1 MKPVRLSLATRLN
14 LWFSIV
20 VVLLAL
26 ALFLIAYFLLYRAV
40 QRSDREVVRAQAEI
54 YRAWYAGGGLR
65 ALNSRFFEMESGCRD
80 TVFVRVLSRQRA
92 ECCVSFLK

>member
-14 LWFSIV
+14 LWFSVV

-54 YRAWYAGGGLR
+54 YRA
-65 ALNSRFFEMESGCRD
+65 
-80 TVFVRVLSRQRA
+80 
-92 ECCVSFLK
+92 